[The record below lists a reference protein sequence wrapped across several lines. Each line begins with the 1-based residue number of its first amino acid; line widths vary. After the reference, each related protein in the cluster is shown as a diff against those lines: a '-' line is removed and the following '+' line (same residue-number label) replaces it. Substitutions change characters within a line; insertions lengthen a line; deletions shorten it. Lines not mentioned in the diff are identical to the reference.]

1 MIGLDDPNIYVLFA
15 LTTFIFAGGIL
26 VSMAF
31 DADSSPSDC
40 VLEGAAHASNNEVVE
55 TAVIQ
60 EDADDEDDDDSD
72 TEDDDDEDSDE
83 EPDTDEEDRIVG
95 RKVNR
100 LLLDT
105 IDTLLDIRKAREE
118 RAAKRLKVE

>member
-40 VLEGAAHASNNEVVE
+40 VLEGAAVATVE

-72 TEDDDDEDSDE
+72 ADDDESDE

>member
-1 MIGLDDPNIYVLFA
+1 MISLDDPNLYVLLA
-15 LTTFIFAGGIL
+15 LSTFIFAGGIL

-31 DADSSPSDC
+31 DVDSSPSDC
-40 VLEGAAHASNNEVVE
+40 VLDGAVASNNNEVVE

-60 EDADDEDDDDSD
+60 EDEDDDEDDDD
-72 TEDDDDEDSDE
+72 DDDEDDSDE

-105 IDTLLDIRKAREE
+105 IDTLLDIRKARED

>member
-1 MIGLDDPNIYVLFA
+1 MISLDDPNLYVLFA

-31 DADSSPSDC
+31 DVDSSPSDC
-40 VLEGAAHASNNEVVE
+40 VLEGAAHASNTNEVVE

-60 EDADDEDDDDSD
+60 EDEEDEDDEDDDDD
-72 TEDDDDEDSDE
+72 DSDE